1 MMFGEL
7 ITFPHLKLPVKI
19 VVFNDSALRFVEL
32 EMKAVGLVNFG
43 TGLQNPN
50 LAAVASARA
59 LYGRRVDR
67 PDDLAMANGGR
78 HAFTGH
84 PARA

>member
-7 ITFPHLKLPVKI
+7 ITFQQLQLPVKI
-19 VVFNDSALRFVEL
+19 VAFNDSALSSVEL
-32 EMKAVGLVNFG
+32 EMKAAGLVNFG
-43 TGLQNPN
+43 TGLQKPN

-67 PDDLAMANGGR
+67 PDDLAVANVGR

-84 PARA
+84 PARV